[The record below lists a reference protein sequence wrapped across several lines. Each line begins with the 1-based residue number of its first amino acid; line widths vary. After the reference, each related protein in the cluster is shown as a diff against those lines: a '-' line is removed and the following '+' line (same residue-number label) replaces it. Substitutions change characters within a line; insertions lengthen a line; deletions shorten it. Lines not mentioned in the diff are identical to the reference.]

1 MRGLIAFLF
10 LLPYTAV
17 FSQADTTSAAG
28 TLSFGVRSSW
38 GLVYEG
44 DWQRMAFGSG
54 AQARLQF
61 SDKVNSDWFLDYL
74 HSDLEDFGKRT
85 DIHIGWS
92 VLYYPMNK
100 KGFIEP
106 YILAG
111 HCFEFLTIAEN
122 TNPDNKVQRTS
133 ASIQAGTG
141 VHFHLTPRCD
151 LSLETQYMMHFGPNI
166 EAVSLTPV
174 EFVKEKGLT
183 LQDHL
188 LFHFSI
194 NYSVA
199 DLW

>member
-1 MRGLIAFLF
+1 MRVIVIIAF
-10 LLPYTAV
+10 LLPYISG
-17 FSQADTTSAAG
+17 FSQSDTTSAAG

-54 AQARLQF
+54 AQFRLQF

-74 HSDLEDFGKRT
+74 HGDLEDYGKRT

-92 VLYYPMNK
+92 VLYYPLNK
-100 KGFIEP
+100 KGFVQP

-111 HCFEFLTIAEN
+111 HCFEFLTISEN
-122 TNPDNKVQRTS
+122 MNAVNKVQRTS
-133 ASIQAGTG
+133 ASIQAGAG
-141 VHFHLTPRCD
+141 MHFHLSPRFD
-151 LSLETQYMMHFGPNI
+151 LSLETQYMMHFGPDI
-166 EAVSLTPV
+166 ETVSLLPV
-174 EFVKEKGLT
+174 EFVKEEGLA